1 MFWWWWWWFETAFLY
16 VPLAVLELTVDQADL
31 ELRDP
36 PPSAS
41 QVLELE
47 VCTTTALLCLFVC
60 LFVCF

>member
-1 MFWWWWWWFETAFLY
+1 MRVESQDTLGGAVWLFWGWWGWWGFETAFLY

-47 VCTTTALLCLFVC
+47 V
-60 LFVCF
+60 